1 MIALSD
7 LKRVAQQAFRY
18 AAKQKDVREVEVFAS
33 STDHL
38 LCRLNYTSGIPC
50 HGVEEPKS
58 SESFGFSIRAVFRTP
73 QGDRIGFGADAR
85 DLSIAAIRRT
95 MDKARQNAIA
105 DPDFVSLPRPQGRP
119 GRVSSAAY
127 HDPALMSLSDADLVG
142 AGWRV
147 INEALGTLSRAQ
159 PVRQAMSAKRGAAS
173 LGLILSGDVNVF
185 RQRIAIASSH
195 QPAVQ
200 TDESASIT
208 SLVTCMVEC
217 DQTKGTG
224 YEASTSLKKF
234 AGAAGAEAAENALR
248 GAGGRRVPTAEYT
261 VIFGPQ
267 PVADLMSNLIVPS
280 LSADAF
286 FSGRSAFLG
295 QIGQRIGAPM
305 LSLTDDGVTRGLVGT
320 RKITCE
326 GLPAVRT
333 TLIRDGI
340 LTGLLANHYESQ
352 RLARDPR
359 GREKLGVAVTDQP
372 DLLQPHNGFRLS
384 ARGNRQF
391 DVIPS
396 IAATNV
402 ILESDEPHTLESL
415 LRTVDHGL
423 YIGRIWY
430 TYAINGLRA
439 GDFTCT
445 AVGDSYIVRDGRIVE
460 PLQPN
465 TIRITGN
472 IRTLLMNVIGMTKQ
486 RRPII
491 GWASDEV
498 IYAPDLAV
506 RGVSVTEIAHFME
519 SR

>member
-38 LCRLNYTSGIPC
+38 VCRLNYTSGIPC

-105 DPDFVSLPRPQGRP
+105 DPDFVSLPRPQGRT

-159 PVRQAMSAKRGAAS
+159 RVRQALSAKHGAAS
-173 LGLILSGDVNVF
+173 LGLIVSGDVNVF

-295 QIGQRIGAPM
+295 QIGQRIGAPL

-326 GLPAVRT
+326 GLPAGRT

-340 LTGLLANHYESQ
+340 LTGLLANH
-352 RLARDPR
+352 
-359 GREKLGVAVTDQP
+359 
-372 DLLQPHNGFRLS
+372 
-384 ARGNRQF
+384 
-391 DVIPS
+391 
-396 IAATNV
+396 
-402 ILESDEPHTLESL
+402 
-415 LRTVDHGL
+415 
-423 YIGRIWY
+423 
-430 TYAINGLRA
+430 
-439 GDFTCT
+439 
-445 AVGDSYIVRDGRIVE
+445 
-460 PLQPN
+460 
-465 TIRITGN
+465 
-472 IRTLLMNVIGMTKQ
+472 
-486 RRPII
+486 
-491 GWASDEV
+491 
-498 IYAPDLAV
+498 
-506 RGVSVTEIAHFME
+506 
-519 SR
+519 